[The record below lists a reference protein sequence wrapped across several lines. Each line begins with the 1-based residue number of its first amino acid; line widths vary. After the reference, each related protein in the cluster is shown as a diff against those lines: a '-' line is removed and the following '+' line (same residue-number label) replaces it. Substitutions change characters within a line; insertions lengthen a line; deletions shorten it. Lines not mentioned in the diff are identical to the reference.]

1 MAFISATL
9 GYLSSIAVF
18 ANLFQLISGGDSS
31 HSDSHFVLEVN
42 KSRSKPKRDPKQER
56 FILICWILIA
66 IKHVAIIYACAHW
79 PVPFHQLWINAPTF
93 ALGFLAT
100 AIYYWRCR

>member
-18 ANLFQLISGGDSS
+18 TNLLQLISGRPGNG
-31 HSDSHFVLEVN
+31 SDTNFVLEVQV
-42 KSRSKPKRDPKQER
+42 REKPPRDPKFER
-56 FILICWILIA
+56 FILHCWLLIA
-66 IKHVAIIYACAHW
+66 LKHVAIIYACSHW

-100 AIYYWRCR
+100 AIYYWRHR